1 MMAGMVQL
9 PLLLKTCLSRYNCT
23 LALIIADAEGMPE
36 QWISAGSNRSSGI
49 RTFEKRS
56 SR

>member
-1 MMAGMVQL
+1 
-9 PLLLKTCLSRYNCT
+9 
-23 LALIIADAEGMPE
+23 MPE

-56 SR
+56 SREAIRARRGPGLLTPALSPSYLN